1 MKKYTEYLFELGNRL
16 AYALGGDKQAIADL
30 EKLYKRHPEMFR
42 DLQELIKTIESIV
55 KEPEIIIR
63 NPKAKNDKDFMVY
76 KKLDDKKMGDVGI
89 RNVNNDKNIIF
100 HANKKNIAK
109 FRKIEKQQALVEAS
123 SAKAAPTRL
132 DHYASKSNDLPK
144 CQEAHST
151 PTNKTIPQKQN
162 QSQTKPKIRKQK

>member
-1 MKKYTEYLFELGNRL
+1 MRNYAEYLFELGERL

-30 EKLYKRHPEMFR
+30 EKLYKRHPEMFV
-42 DLQELIKTIESIV
+42 DLKDLIQTIESV
-55 KEPEIIIR
+55 AKEPEIIIN
-63 NPKAKNDKDFMVY
+63 NPKAKSDKDFMVY
-76 KKLDDKKMGDVGI
+76 KRLDSKKMGDIGI
-89 RNVNNDKNIIF
+89 RNEKNKNIIF

-109 FRKIEKQQALVEAS
+109 FSKIEKQQVLVEAS

-151 PTNKTIPQKQN
+151 PTNKTIPQNQN
-162 QSQTKPKIRKQK
+162 QSQTKTKIRKH